1 MKKLLLSALLLM
13 LLLPGTFSIAQE
25 KAPANPPTASREPM
39 LVTVDWVADH
49 LNDPSLVLLQ
59 IGEKKDYDKGH
70 IPGAQ
75 FLEYES
81 ISTPHNHGV
90 TLMLELPPVEQ
101 LVSVFERL
109 GVSNHSHVI
118 LYFGTNWVSPT
129 TRVYWTLDYLG
140 LGDRTSILNGGLV
153 AWEAAHHPVSNE
165 VKQPVKGSI
174 APAPRKEIVADA
186 DWVSAHLNQPAVT
199 IIDARTHEF
208 YNGSQSDGNP
218 RSGHIP
224 GATNLAYLDVVDQ
237 DNNKF
242 KSADAL
248 KDLFRGAGLKPGNM
262 MVSYCHIGQ
271 RATVN
276 TFLHGHLEGGS
287 VFPVLAGKTLPHF
300 LFLQLSLCSSFSRFH
315 FTFLFSNF
323 SCSLHA
329 TSTPAQF
336 RCSLRGSMM
345 KEVSAC
351 RLKTK
356 RGEVR

>member
-1 MKKLLLSALLLM
+1 MKKLLFSTLLLIF
-13 LLLPGTFSIAQE
+13 LLAGSLSGAQQ
-25 KAPANPPTASREPM
+25 KTAASPTSAGREPM
-39 LVTVDWVADH
+39 LVTVDWLADH

-59 IGEKKDYDKGH
+59 IGDKKDYDKGH

-75 FLEYES
+75 FLEYET

-109 GVSNHSHVI
+109 GVSNRSHII

-153 AWEAAHHPVSNE
+153 AWEATHHAVSTE
-165 VKQPVKGSI
+165 SKQPAKGSI
-174 APAPRKEIVADA
+174 TPEPRKEIVADA
-186 DWVSAHLNQPAVT
+186 EWVSHHLNQPAVT
-199 IIDARTHEF
+199 IIDARNHEF

-224 GATNLAYLDVVDQ
+224 GATNLVYLDVVDQ

-242 KSADAL
+242 KSPDAL
-248 KDLFRGAGLKPGNM
+248 KELFRAAGLKQGNT

-271 RATVN
+271 RATVIYF
-276 TFLHGHLEGGS
+276 TARMLGYDAKMYDGS
-287 VFPVLAGKTLPHF
+287 WEDWSHRKDLPIV
-300 LFLQLSLCSSFSRFH
+300 
-315 FTFLFSNF
+315 T
-323 SCSLHA
+323 
-329 TSTPAQF
+329 
-336 RCSLRGSMM
+336 
-345 KEVSAC
+345 
-351 RLKTK
+351 
-356 RGEVR
+356 GESPNKQ

>member
-1 MKKLLLSALLLM
+1 MKKLLFSTLLLIF
-13 LLLPGTFSIAQE
+13 LLAGSLSSDQQKTAAS
-25 KAPANPPTASREPM
+25 PTSAGREPM
-39 LVTVDWVADH
+39 LVTVDWLADH

-59 IGEKKDYDKGH
+59 IGDKKDYDKGH

-109 GVSNHSHVI
+109 GVSNSSHII

-140 LGDRTSILNGGLV
+140 LGDRASILNGGLV
-153 AWEAAHHPVSNE
+153 AWEATHHSVTTE
-165 VKQPVKGSI
+165 IKQPAKGSI
-174 APAPRKEIVADA
+174 TQAPRKEIVADA
-186 DWVSAHLNQPAVT
+186 EWVSHHLNQAAVT
-199 IIDARTHEF
+199 IIDARNHEF

-224 GATNLAYLDVVDQ
+224 GATNLVYLDVVDQ

-242 KSADAL
+242 KSPDAL
-248 KDLFRGAGLKPGNM
+248 KELFRAAGLKQGNL

-271 RATVN
+271 RATVIYF
-276 TFLHGHLEGGS
+276 TAKMLGYDAKMYDGS
-287 VFPVLAGKTLPHF
+287 WEDWSHRKDLPIV
-300 LFLQLSLCSSFSRFH
+300 
-315 FTFLFSNF
+315 T
-323 SCSLHA
+323 
-329 TSTPAQF
+329 
-336 RCSLRGSMM
+336 
-345 KEVSAC
+345 
-351 RLKTK
+351 
-356 RGEVR
+356 GESPNKQ

>member
-1 MKKLLLSALLLM
+1 MNKLIKKLSRSALLLM
-13 LLLPGTFSIAQE
+13 PLLGINSNAQE
-25 KAPANPPTASREPM
+25 KTANSLTSAQHEPM
-39 LVTVDWVADH
+39 LVTVDWLGDH
-49 LNDPSLVLLQ
+49 LSDPSLVLLQ

-81 ISTPHNHGV
+81 ISTPHGQG
-90 TLMLELPPVEQ
+90 LMLELPPVEQ

-109 GVSNHSHVI
+109 GVSNRSHII

-153 AWEAAHHPVSNE
+153 AWEATHHPVSNE
-165 VKQPVKGSI
+165 VKQPAKGSI
-174 APAPRKEIVADA
+174 TPAPRKEIVADA
-186 DWVSAHLNQPAVT
+186 DWVSSHLNKPTVT

-224 GATNLAYLDVVDQ
+224 GASNLTYLDVVDQ

-248 KDLFRGAGLKPGNM
+248 KDLFRTAGLKPGNL

-271 RATVN
+271 RATVLYF
-276 TFLHGHLEGGS
+276 TAKMLGYDAKMYDGS
-287 VFPVLAGKTLPHF
+287 WEDWSHRTNLPIV
-300 LFLQLSLCSSFSRFH
+300 
-315 FTFLFSNF
+315 T
-323 SCSLHA
+323 
-329 TSTPAQF
+329 
-336 RCSLRGSMM
+336 
-345 KEVSAC
+345 
-351 RLKTK
+351 
-356 RGEVR
+356 GESPNKQ

>member
-1 MKKLLLSALLLM
+1 MNKPLKKCLLFALLLV
-13 LLLPGTFSIAQE
+13 LLLAGTNSNAQD
-25 KAPANPPTASREPM
+25 KKSNSLAREPM
-39 LVTVDWVADH
+39 LVTVDWLGDH

-59 IGEKKDYDKGH
+59 IGEQKDYDQDH

-81 ISTPHNHGV
+81 ISTPHNHAQG
-90 TLMLELPPVEQ
+90 LMLELLPVEQ

-109 GVSNHSHVI
+109 GVSNRSHII

-153 AWEAAHHPVSNE
+153 AWQATHHPVSTE
-165 VKQPVKGSI
+165 TRQPAKGSI

-186 DWVSAHLNQPAVT
+186 GWVSDHLNQPAVT

-224 GATNLAYLDVVDQ
+224 GAANLSYLDVVDQ

-242 KSADAL
+242 KSPDAL
-248 KDLFRGAGLKPGNM
+248 KELFRAAGLKPGNL

-271 RATVN
+271 RATVLYF
-276 TFLHGHLEGGS
+276 TAKMLGYDAKMYDGS
-287 VFPVLAGKTLPHF
+287 WEDWSHRKDLPIV
-300 LFLQLSLCSSFSRFH
+300 
-315 FTFLFSNF
+315 TGD
-323 SCSLHA
+323 A
-329 TSTPAQF
+329 PSTP
-336 RCSLRGSMM
+336 
-345 KEVSAC
+345 
-351 RLKTK
+351 
-356 RGEVR
+356 

>member
-1 MKKLLLSALLLM
+1 MKKVLLFTLLLI
-13 LLLPGTFSIAQE
+13 LPLAGSLSNAQE
-25 KAPANPPTASREPM
+25 KSAANPANPTREFM
-39 LVTVDWVADH
+39 LVTVDWLADH

-109 GVSNHSHVI
+109 GVSNRSHII

-153 AWEAAHHPVSNE
+153 AWEATHHSVSNE
-165 VKQPVKGSI
+165 VKQPAKGSI
-174 APAPRKEIVADA
+174 TPAPRKEIVADA
-186 DWVSAHLNQPAVT
+186 DWVSSHLNKPTVT

-224 GATNLAYLDVVDQ
+224 GASNLSYLDAIDQ

-242 KSADAL
+242 KSPDAL
-248 KDLFRGAGLKPGNM
+248 QELFRAAGLKPGNL

-271 RATVN
+271 RATVLYF
-276 TFLHGHLEGGS
+276 TAKMLGYDAKMYDGS
-287 VFPVLAGKTLPHF
+287 WEDWSHRKDLPIV
-300 LFLQLSLCSSFSRFH
+300 
-315 FTFLFSNF
+315 T
-323 SCSLHA
+323 
-329 TSTPAQF
+329 
-336 RCSLRGSMM
+336 
-345 KEVSAC
+345 
-351 RLKTK
+351 
-356 RGEVR
+356 GESPNNQ

>member
-1 MKKLLLSALLLM
+1 MKKLLFSTLLLIF
-13 LLLPGTFSIAQE
+13 LLAGSLSSDQQKTAAS
-25 KAPANPPTASREPM
+25 PTSAGREPM
-39 LVTVDWVADH
+39 LVTVDWLADH

-59 IGEKKDYDKGH
+59 IGDKKDYDKGH

-109 GVSNHSHVI
+109 GVSNSSHII

-140 LGDRTSILNGGLV
+140 LGDRASILNGGLV
-153 AWEAAHHPVSNE
+153 AWEATHHSVTTE
-165 VKQPVKGSI
+165 IKQPAKGSI
-174 APAPRKEIVADA
+174 TQAPRKEIVADA
-186 DWVSAHLNQPAVT
+186 EWVSHHLNQAAVT
-199 IIDARTHEF
+199 IIDARNHEF

-224 GATNLAYLDVVDQ
+224 GATNLVYLDVVDQ

-242 KSADAL
+242 KSPDAL
-248 KDLFRGAGLKPGNM
+248 KELFRAAGLKQGNL

-271 RATVN
+271 RATVIYF
-276 TFLHGHLEGGS
+276 TAKMLGYDAKMYHGSWEDWSHR
-287 VFPVLAGKTLPHF
+287 KDLPIV
-300 LFLQLSLCSSFSRFH
+300 
-315 FTFLFSNF
+315 T
-323 SCSLHA
+323 
-329 TSTPAQF
+329 
-336 RCSLRGSMM
+336 
-345 KEVSAC
+345 
-351 RLKTK
+351 
-356 RGEVR
+356 GESPNKQ

>member
-1 MKKLLLSALLLM
+1 MKKLLFCTLLFILLLAGSPSNARQM
-13 LLLPGTFSIAQE
+13 TVGHPES
-25 KAPANPPTASREPM
+25 ASREPM
-39 LVTVDWVADH
+39 LVTVDWLADH

-59 IGEKKDYDKGH
+59 IGDKKDYDKGH

-109 GVSNHSHVI
+109 GVSNRSHII

-153 AWEAAHHPVSNE
+153 AWEATHHSVTTE
-165 VKQPVKGSI
+165 IRQLAKGSI
-174 APAPRKEIVADA
+174 TPAPRKEIVADA
-186 DWVSAHLNQPAVT
+186 DWVSHHLNQPAVT
-199 IIDARTHEF
+199 IIDARNHEF

-224 GATNLAYLDVVDQ
+224 GATNLVYLDVVDQ

-242 KSADAL
+242 KSPDAL
-248 KDLFRGAGLKPGNM
+248 KELFRAAGWKQGNL

-271 RATVN
+271 RATVIYF
-276 TFLHGHLEGGS
+276 TAKMLGYDAKMYDGSWEGWS
-287 VFPVLAGKTLPHF
+287 HRKDLPIV
-300 LFLQLSLCSSFSRFH
+300 
-315 FTFLFSNF
+315 T
-323 SCSLHA
+323 
-329 TSTPAQF
+329 
-336 RCSLRGSMM
+336 
-345 KEVSAC
+345 
-351 RLKTK
+351 
-356 RGEVR
+356 GESPNKQ